1 MGNLPKYDSTV
12 PKNWYDS
19 FGEKEWTR
27 LTRNRLGDL
36 LFHVHMDIFHRYVN
50 KETSVLE
57 LGAGAGI
64 FSKELVNLAGKLVVS
79 DISNEQLTIN
89 KSRMTE
95 LGLDGRIENF
105 LLLDITDLK
114 NIYSNYYDVVS
125 CVGGALNYTF
135 DKERAAIT
143 EMLRVVKPRGVVI
156 IGVMSLL
163 NSLIRFL
170 PGIVEEKGQF
180 GIGATKWLM
189 DTGIQDAEHYPV
201 ENENYVHMMNS
212 KEFDSLFDGLNVQII
227 EKRAAGIF
235 SMAGEEALDQAKA
248 DKELWQLILSKEL
261 EFSKDPVC
269 LGCGA
274 NMIYVVRKT

>member
-1 MGNLPKYDSTV
+1 MGILPKYDAAV

-19 FGEKEWTR
+19 FGEKEWAR

-36 LFHVHMDIFHRYVN
+36 LFHVHMDIFQQYVK

-64 FSKELVNLAGKLVVS
+64 FSKELVNLAGKLTVS
-79 DISNEQLTIN
+79 DISKEQLTIN
-89 KSRMTE
+89 KLKMTE
-95 LGLDGRIENF
+95 LGVEDRIEDF
-105 LLLDITDLK
+105 LLLDITNLK
-114 NIYSNYYDVVS
+114 NIDSDYYDVVS

-135 DKERAAIT
+135 DKERTAIT

-163 NSLIRFL
+163 SSLIRFL

-180 GIGATKWLM
+180 GIDATKWLM

-201 ENENYVHMMNS
+201 ENKNYVHMMNS
-212 KEFDSLFDGLNVQII
+212 IEFDSLFDGLNVQII

-248 DKELWQLILSKEL
+248 DKELWELILRKEI
-261 EFSKDPVC
+261 EFSKNPSC

-274 NMIYVVRKT
+274 NMIYIIKKV

>member
-1 MGNLPKYDSTV
+1 MGNLPKYDSDV
-12 PKNWYDS
+12 PKSWYDS

-36 LFHVHMDIFHRYVN
+36 LFHVHMDVFHHYIK
-50 KETSVLE
+50 KESSVLE

-64 FSKELVNLAGKLVVS
+64 FSKELVTLAGTLVVS
-79 DISNEQLTIN
+79 DISKEQLAIN
-89 KSRMTE
+89 KLKMTQLE
-95 LGLDGRIENF
+95 LEGRIEDF
-105 LLLDITDLK
+105 LLLDITNLK
-114 NIYSNYYDVVS
+114 DIDSNYYDVVT

-143 EMLRVVKPRGVVI
+143 EMLRVVKPGGIVI
-156 IGVMSLL
+156 VGVMSLL
-163 NSLIRFL
+163 SSLIRFL

-180 GIGATKWLM
+180 GIDATKWLM

-201 ENENYVHMMNS
+201 ENKNFIHMMNS
-212 KEFDSLFDGLNVQII
+212 SDFDSLFESQNVQII

-248 DKELWQLILSKEL
+248 DKELWELILSKEV
-261 EFSKDPVC
+261 EFSKNPVF

-274 NMIYVVRKT
+274 NMIYVVKKL